1 MFSPQQVQAWLLIPL
16 RVASPGK
23 RIVFLYVRIQN
34 LFMSVLRRL
43 FTSEARVRIL
53 DLFMTSP
60 DDLHVREVARRTGLN
75 LNGVRRE
82 LENLETAGLL
92 TSTRKGNLRLYTAD
106 HNSPIHEE
114 LKRIVLKTTVSATHS
129 KRNCPRRERSRPPS
143 STEATHE
150 ETKHLEAISTCSSS
164 ATSTRQ
170 EQHPSSRSWRSNS
183 HARSTTPSSHH
194 TSSRRGRLN
203 TTRS

>member
-1 MFSPQQVQAWLLIPL
+1 M
-16 RVASPGK
+16 ASPGK

-75 LNGVRRE
+75 LNSVRRE

-92 TSTRKGNLRLYTAD
+92 TSTRKGNLKLYTAD
-106 HNSPIHEE
+106 HRSPIHEE
-114 LKRIVLKTTVSATHS
+114 LKRIVLKTTGLGDTLRTQLAKTGTA
-129 KRNCPRRERSRPPS
+129 RPPS
-143 STEATHE
+143 STEATHK
-150 ETKHLEAISTCSSS
+150 ETKEPEATSTYSSS
-164 ATSTRQ
+164 ATSTRLK
-170 EQHPSSRSWRSNS
+170 QHRFSRTSRSNS

-194 TSSRRGRLN
+194 TSSGRGRKN